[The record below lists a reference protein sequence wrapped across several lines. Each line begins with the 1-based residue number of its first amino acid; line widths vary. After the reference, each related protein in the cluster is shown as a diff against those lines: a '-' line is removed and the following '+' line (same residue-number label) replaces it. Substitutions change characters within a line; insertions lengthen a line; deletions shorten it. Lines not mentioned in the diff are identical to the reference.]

1 MDAAGDKQYFL
12 STAPQCPYP
21 DAADNDML
29 AGAVAFDFIMI
40 QFYNNYCG
48 LQSFALGS
56 SNQNNFNYAT
66 WDNWAHTASANKNV
80 RILLGMPGNTGAGAG
95 YTSGSALP
103 GHPQLLQGLLQLRR
117 RHDLGHVADVRQHRL
132 PGPGGQQ
139 SGRRIAAA
147 TAPPRPLRALLP
159 PPRRRSTRAPSHPR
173 QAARRPRWC
182 PSGGSAVASD
192 TPGRPSV
199 RRPYTCAA
207 NSQWWSQCQ

>member
-95 YTSGSALP
+95 YTSGSALQAILNYCK
-103 GHPQLLQGLLQLRR
+103 GFSSFGGVMIWDMSQTYANTGFLDQVANNLGGESQPQPPPPSPTSPPPPASTTF
-117 RHDLGHVADVRQHRL
+117 HTSTIA
-132 PGPGGQQ
+132 PTPGGPPSTLVPQWGQ
-139 SGRRIAAA
+139 CGGVGYTGS
-147 TAPPRPLRALLP
+147 TQCAP
-159 PPRRRSTRAPSHPR
+159 
-173 QAARRPRWC
+173 
-182 PSGGSAVASD
+182 
-192 TPGRPSV
+192 
-199 RRPYTCAA
+199 PYTCAA